1 MISVVV
7 VEDHPDLLE
16 DIVFGLNA
24 EGMDARGAQD
34 AAVCDRLCAGA
45 MPEVFVLDIMLPGE
59 DGLTLAQR
67 LRAQGCGKLIM
78 LTSLGSIE
86 NRVSGLDV
94 ADAYLVKPVD
104 LRELAAVIRSVH
116 RRLEGRPRESIL
128 TVWTLR
134 DKSMELVSPN
144 GKILPLTHK
153 ELIILSALASI
164 PGKVVPARTL
174 AEAMGERWFT
184 FEKNRLETSI
194 TRLRRKICAAM
205 LRPSNPIKSARG
217 AGYALTIDVKRQ
229 G

>member
-1 MISVVV
+1 MISVIV
-7 VEDHPDLLE
+7 VEDNLDLLE
-16 DIVFGLNA
+16 DMVLGLNA
-24 EGMDARGAQD
+24 EGLDARGAQD
-34 AAVCDRLCAGA
+34 AAACDQLCAGA

-67 LRAQGCGKLIM
+67 LRAQGRRGLIM

-104 LRELAAVIRSVH
+104 LRELAAVIGSVH
-116 RRLEGRPRESIL
+116 RRLEGRPRESIQA
-128 TVWTLR
+128 VWTLR
-134 DKSMELVSPN
+134 GKSMELVSPN
-144 GKILPLTHK
+144 GKALALTHK
-153 ELIILSALASI
+153 ELIILSALASV
-164 PGKVVPARTL
+164 PGEVVPARTL
-174 AEAMGERWFT
+174 AEALGESWFT
-184 FEKNRLETSI
+184 FEKNRLELII
-194 TRLRRKICAAM
+194 TRLRRKIGAAL